1 VLGVSIY
8 IYHSSISS
16 SKHSSYC
23 VDMSHSTFNSYFT
36 HQFKLNYEDTE
47 KVAIGYSVSSE
58 DILAGGHLW
67 RIVCYPRGD
76 HGKENKGECLSMFLN
91 HESESKYAKA
101 IFEAFVMDK
110 EGTVS
115 SSHQSRLM
123 HVFAPKGSGGS
134 DNLGWSSFVKRSVL
148 ESRYVTNDGSFV
160 VVGAVKVVQ
169 EEDPLDLP
177 PSNIGSHLGL
187 LLDSAAGSDVT
198 FVVDGERF
206 AAHRAVLA
214 ARSPVFKAQLFGSMA
229 DATMSSI
236 PLHGISAA
244 TFRAML
250 RFMYTDACP
259 EEADDYS
266 DLLAA
271 ADRFELD
278 RLKLLCARKLWNNV
292 SEDTVAVT
300 LICAETYNC
309 PQLKSKCVGFF
320 GEGKDFKTRAVL
332 TDDFARLA
340 LQFPSILDELWEMA
354 GA

>member
-1 VLGVSIY
+1 
-8 IYHSSISS
+8 
-16 SKHSSYC
+16 
-23 VDMSHSTFNSYFT
+23 MSDSTFNSCFT

-58 DILAGGHLW
+58 NILAGGHLW
-67 RIVCYPRGD
+67 RIGCYPRGD
-76 HGKENKGECLSMFLN
+76 HGKENKGECLSMFLY
-91 HESESKYAKA
+91 HESESKDAKA

-115 SSHQSRLM
+115 SSSHQSRVL
-123 HVFAPKGSGGS
+123 HVFAPKGSDGY
-134 DNLGWSSFVKRSVL
+134 GWPSFVERSVL
-148 ESRYVTNDGSFV
+148 KSRYVTNDGSFV
-160 VVGAVKVVQ
+160 IVGAVQVVQ

-187 LLDSAAGSDVT
+187 LLDSTAGSDVT

-214 ARSPVFKAQLFGSMA
+214 ARSPVFNAQLFGSMA
-229 DATMSSI
+229 DATMTSI

-244 TFRAML
+244 TLRAML

-259 EEADDYS
+259 EEADDS

-271 ADRFELD
+271 ADRFDLD

-292 SEDTVAVT
+292 TEDTVAGT

-309 PQLKSKCVGFF
+309 PQLKRKCVGFF

-340 LQFPSILDELWEMA
+340 LQFPSILDDLWVKA

>member
-1 VLGVSIY
+1 
-8 IYHSSISS
+8 
-16 SKHSSYC
+16 
-23 VDMSHSTFNSYFT
+23 MSDSTFNSCFT

-76 HGKENKGECLSMFLN
+76 RHEKENKKGECLSMFLR
-91 HESESKYAKA
+91 HESESKDAKA

-115 SSHQSRLM
+115 SSHHSRLVR
-123 HVFAPKGSGGS
+123 VFAPKGSGGGIGS
-134 DNLGWSSFVKRSVL
+134 LGWRSFVKRSVL
-148 ESRYVTNDGSFV
+148 ESRYVTNDGWFV
-160 VVGAVKVVQ
+160 IVGAVKVVQ

-177 PSNIGSHLGL
+177 PSNNIGSHLGL
-187 LLDSAAGSDVT
+187 LLYSAAGSDVT

-229 DATMSSI
+229 EATMTTSI
-236 PLHGISAA
+236 PLHGTSAA

-259 EEADDYS
+259 EEADDS
-266 DLLAA
+266 DSDSDSDSSPGEMFHDLLAA
-271 ADRFELD
+271 ADRFDLD

-292 SEDTVAVT
+292 CEDTVADT

-309 PQLKSKCVGFF
+309 PQLKRKCLGFF
-320 GEGKDFKTRAVL
+320 GEGKDFKTKAVL
-332 TDDFARLA
+332 TDGFARLA
-340 LQFPSILDELWEMA
+340 LEFPWILDELREKVGGSA
-354 GA
+354 

>member
-1 VLGVSIY
+1 
-8 IYHSSISS
+8 
-16 SKHSSYC
+16 
-23 VDMSHSTFNSYFT
+23 MSDSTFNFCFT
-36 HQFKLNYEDTE
+36 HQFNLNYEDTE

-58 DILAGGHLW
+58 NILAGGHLW
-67 RIVCYPRGD
+67 RIVCYPRED
-76 HGKENKGECLSMFLN
+76 RLGKENKKGECLSMFLI
-91 HESESKYAKA
+91 HESESKDAKA

-115 SSHQSRLM
+115 SSSHQSRLV
-123 HVFAPKGSGGS
+123 HVFAPKGSRGS
-134 DNLGWSSFVKRSVL
+134 DGLGWASFVERSVL
-148 ESRYVTNDGSFV
+148 KSRYVTNDGSFV
-160 VVGAVKVVQ
+160 IVGAVKVVQ

-187 LLDSAAGSDVT
+187 LLDSTASSDVT

-214 ARSPVFKAQLFGSMA
+214 ARSPVFNAQLFGSMA
-229 DATMSSI
+229 DATMTSI

-271 ADRFELD
+271 ADRFDLD